1 MPQGCLPFHAITSR
15 QIPPQV
21 SDAETKAV
29 YRELA
34 VDGGGF
40 FSRCIVQISSEEWSG
55 LMERASKMDFRRGD
69 RLLREGDPVDG
80 LYQVRLH
87 RRYTA
92 AALRLHCG
100 CIAAALRRHRDY
112 TALILRLHHDFSA
125 VTPRSPS
132 SMTATRCG
140 RASYAWR

>member
-100 CIAAALRRHRDY
+100 CIAA
-112 TALILRLHHDFSA
+112 
-125 VTPRSPS
+125 TP
-132 SMTATRCG
+132 
-140 RASYAWR
+140 